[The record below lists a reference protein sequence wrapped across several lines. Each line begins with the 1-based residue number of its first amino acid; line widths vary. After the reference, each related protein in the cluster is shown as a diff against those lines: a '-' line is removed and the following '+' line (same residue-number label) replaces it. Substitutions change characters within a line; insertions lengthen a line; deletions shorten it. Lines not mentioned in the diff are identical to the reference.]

1 VTPFIALNSTNC
13 SHQLRI
19 RRRLAGLA
27 SALALTVILATFAG
41 VVPASATT
49 NTAHLG
55 NVTATLTYQ
64 KTYPVAGDVG
74 APEARNSILTIMVGG
89 HLAYR
94 AAVYSPVCGRLCWP
108 EPTYGSGPGHALR
121 VVRLQPG
128 SPDVVLGLFSGGAH
142 CCFVD
147 QVFSPG
153 TGRFYVKSEID
164 FGDPGARLEA
174 LPGSAYVAIV
184 TANDAFAYQFTDFAA
199 SGLPIKIMRHVSSRF
214 VDVTRHYPGL
224 IRADASQWLNAF
236 YSQKSSNYQD
246 SVGVI
251 AAWTADQYMLG
262 RFVEANAFLGQQ
274 AAAGHLNSLLN
285 PAVKAD
291 AFVAQLRKFLTRQG
305 Y

>member
-1 VTPFIALNSTNC
+1 LASVLALS
-13 SHQLRI
+13 L
-19 RRRLAGLA
+19 GLA
-27 SALALTVILATFAG
+27 TVAG
-41 VVPASATT
+41 IEPASATT
-49 NTAHLG
+49 NTASLG

-64 KTYPVAGDVG
+64 KTYPFAGDVG
-74 APEARNSILTIMVGG
+74 EPEARNSILTIMVGG

-108 EPTYGSGPGHALR
+108 EATYGSSPGHALR

-164 FGDPGARLEA
+164 LGDPGARLET
-174 LPGSAYVAIV
+174 LPGNPYAAII
-184 TANDAFAYQFTDFAA
+184 TANDDFAYEFTDFAA
-199 SGLPIKIMRHVSSRF
+199 SGLPIKIVRHEGTRF
-214 VDVTRHYPGL
+214 VDVTRHYPVL
-224 IRADASQWLNAF
+224 VRADSSQWLDAF

-251 AAWTADQYMLG
+251 AAWTADQYLLG
-262 RFVEANAFLGQQ
+262 RSVEANTFLNQQ

-285 PAVKAD
+285 PTLKGKV
-291 AFVAQLRKFLTRQG
+291 FVAQLHKFLLRQG